1 MAGWKNSTSNQ
12 ALSRASNE
20 RRYGN
25 KSPEAAWPD
34 KHGIP
39 DGETVAFEGGPIIIK
54 KRESSI
60 EADGVAYAVARGW
73 KHKKIG
79 TNAWPDH
86 LFITKPRRVIWIEF
100 KRRGEAPRPNQ
111 AKRLKELRDMG
122 FECHVVDRKEQ
133 YADVFGA

>member
-1 MAGWKNSTSNQ
+1 MAGWKNSSNNQ
-12 ALSRASNE
+12 ALSRAIREDRE
-20 RRYGN
+20 RR
-25 KSPEAAWPD
+25 ERQALR
-34 KHGIP
+34 IP
-39 DGETVAFEGGPIIIK
+39 DDETVPFEGGPIVIK
-54 KRESSI
+54 KREAGI

-100 KRRGEAPRPNQ
+100 KRPGEPPRPNQ

-133 YADVFGA
+133 YRDVFGP